1 MHADGVSRK
10 GPTGHVEQPRLEGTH
25 THRSSLPVVTGD
37 IGDAPSHGPSQGDF
51 SGARSGSLFASSA
64 YRDPYAEQQQ
74 QPASPTTNG
83 PPSYMR
89 QSLAQRLGSAFS
101 SSSPD
106 LIEKDFNPAFT
117 PEDTPATAPLPG
129 RRRFALSPV
138 RKGSREASPGR
149 TGAGVPHR
157 RAQGR
162 RGEGRGGSARASGEQ
177 ARKQRRGGR
186 GRGGR
191 GGARALRHEGHALS
205 RGRSTPS
212 PLSLLVTRELSL
224 SLSRSLY
231 RAPRVDPLA
240 G

>member
-149 TGAGVPHR
+149 TGAGVPHPKGPR
-157 RAQGR
+157 DAEARDEEEALVRQESR
-162 RGEGRGGSARASGEQ
+162 RGSSDGEDEDEE
-177 ARKQRRGGR
+177 
-186 GRGGR
+186 
-191 GGARALRHEGHALS
+191 GGAELERYD
-205 RGRSTPS
+205 
-212 PLSLLVTRELSL
+212 TRDML
-224 SLSRSLY
+224 
-231 RAPRVDPLA
+231 
-240 G
+240 